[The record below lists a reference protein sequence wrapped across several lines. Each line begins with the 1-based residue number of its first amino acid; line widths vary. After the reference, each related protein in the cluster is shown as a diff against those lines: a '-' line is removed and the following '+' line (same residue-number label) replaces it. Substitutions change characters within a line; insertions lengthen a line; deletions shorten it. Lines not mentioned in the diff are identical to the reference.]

1 MSDILFSNVD
11 DIIEEVREYWDGEED
26 PDDLFST
33 VKSSLMYFR
42 EEGSDER
49 SSQAEEF
56 LERIRDAVSDMYWQ
70 QEEVPDVEALEAEET
85 TIGEEAVHFGIFED
99 VDQ

>member
-1 MSDILFSNVD
+1 
-11 DIIEEVREYWDGEED
+11 
-26 PDDLFST
+26 
-33 VKSSLMYFR
+33 MYFR

-99 VDQ
+99 VNGGGNMYRGGGAKMYHGLGGSLTP